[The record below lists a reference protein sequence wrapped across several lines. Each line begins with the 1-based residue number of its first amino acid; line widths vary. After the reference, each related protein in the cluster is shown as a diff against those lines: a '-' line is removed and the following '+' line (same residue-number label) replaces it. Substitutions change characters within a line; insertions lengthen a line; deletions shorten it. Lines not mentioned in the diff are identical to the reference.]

1 MDEVKLFDELM
12 GSLPDIDT
20 ALGMYYAAGASITPG
35 YLIGF
40 LCVD

>member
-20 ALGMYYAAGASITPG
+20 ALGMYYAAGASISPG
-35 YLIGF
+35 KLTVIW
-40 LCVD
+40 CVD